1 MTDYKGGAM
10 ASAKILAMEKQREQ
24 ERKTRKAEMD
34 RIAGG
39 EQKAKGTACAV
50 LCRCNVRV
58 ALILRGCCVGA
69 A

>member
-34 RIAGG
+34 RIA
-39 EQKAKGTACAV
+39 EENRKPKV
-50 LCRCNVRV
+50 LLV
-58 ALILRGCCVGA
+58 LYCVGVMFVWR
-69 A
+69 